1 MYGHSGG
8 NLGLARTFSAI
19 LCSWRM
25 VLGLLPMDLVAADLD
40 MGLNPW
46 QSALKRSADV
56 AINFISWT
64 CYDVCDCNANA
75 A

>member
-1 MYGHSGG
+1 
-8 NLGLARTFSAI
+8 
-19 LCSWRM
+19 
-25 VLGLLPMDLVAADLD
+25 MDLVAADLD